1 VIGSVR
7 PTRLVGRSIERKFLS
22 GRFDDALGGRG
33 GVVML
38 GGEPGLGKSRLLT
51 DLCELAA
58 TRGGRST
65 VTYCLDARH
74 SPLAPIVDALRELDA
89 LAPEVLGKA
98 HPVRRLLGFDAPNAQ
113 PPGEAGV
120 ESRRDY
126 YAAVADALRTFARA
140 APLVLGLEDVH
151 WADAETR
158 AFLRFLVSKIHGAR
172 LLVVATY
179 RSTELGDDGFAQ
191 FVDAVTRAPAGAAL
205 LLRALERAAMA
216 DFIDDALRE
225 HPAVSP
231 AVRRAVRLRSEGNP
245 FFAEELLR
253 HAVDPATSERL
264 PQSVRAGLRERLAK
278 LERTHAEVLEQAAV
292 LGRTF
297 EPELLAAVAER
308 PIEAI
313 DAALRFGRDALIVV
327 EERATG
333 QWSFRHELL
342 REGLYDSL
350 TSSEAKRLHER
361 IARRLQRLDS
371 GDANPAELAHH
382 WSAAGFAREAA
393 VYDERA
399 GDAAMARYGT
409 LDAADSF
416 QRALLLAPPAS
427 RDALRLGLKLG
438 TALDY
443 SGFPERAR
451 DVLEFAL
458 VAARAFEDVAAIAE
472 IWNLIARQMLN
483 QASSVQAIRALERG
497 LDELSGR
504 ESAAAPLL
512 AALAWLHATRGELA
526 QARTYAVRAE
536 RCGDMLSPQSRL
548 ELLDAHALGLAFA
561 GDIAGSLDAYGRAA
575 EIAASSGGRRSTT
588 LLTNRSFTASSCGRM
603 DVALAAAD
611 EALRRLR
618 DTWAVSGAVPFVLAV
633 AALTHLRAGNLGIA
647 IAMVREADV
656 LAMEADYARLT
667 GHLATPAF
675 ALAARTGDATLVARY
690 DAERLLDDAFG
701 SDDPTWIGGLTA
713 AVGEWFAAGGQ
724 SERLA
729 ALFERVCE
737 RLATAAMSPELVVL
751 ACMHGD
757 ERARSGLRRLLH
769 PWRPDDCGELASAL
783 FALLDACDESRAPA
797 AREAAAR
804 SAAAGF
810 AACRLPYE
818 EGCALELAGDTG
830 RAASAYRRAGSTAHV
845 TRLSGPAES
854 EAQVHPDRLSKRER
868 QVADLL
874 AGGATNRSIANAL
887 GLSERTV
894 ETHLRS
900 IYQKLGVASR
910 LELVTQLLRPEPRAG
925 TAHAR

>member
-1 VIGSVR
+1 VIGNAR
-7 PTRLVGRSIERKFLS
+7 PTRLVGRSAERKFLS

-33 GVVML
+33 SVVL
-38 GGEPGLGKSRLLT
+38 VGGEPGLGKSRLLT

-58 TRGGRST
+58 TRGGRTT
-65 VTYCLDARH
+65 VTYCLDAKH

-89 LAPEVLGKA
+89 LAPEVLGKV
-98 HPVRRLLGFDAPNAQ
+98 HPVRRLLAFDAPKA
-113 PPGEAGV
+113 PPGEASV

-126 YAAVADALRTFARA
+126 YAAVTDALRTFARA

-172 LLVVATY
+172 LLVIATY
-179 RSTELGDDGFAQ
+179 RSTELADDGFAQ
-191 FVDAVTRAPAGAAL
+191 FVDAVTRAPAGASL
-205 LLRALERAAMA
+205 LLRPLERAAMA

-225 HPAVSP
+225 YPAVSP
-231 AVRRAVRLRSEGNP
+231 AMRRAVRLRSEGNP

-264 PQSVRAGLRERLAK
+264 PQSVRAGVRERIAK
-278 LERTHAEVLEQAAV
+278 LDRTHAEVLEQAAV

-297 EPELLAAVAER
+297 EPELLAAVVGR

-313 DAALRFGRDALIVV
+313 DAALRFGRDALIVI

-333 QWSFRHELL
+333 RWSFRHELL

-361 IARRLQRLDS
+361 IARRLQSLDS
-371 GDANPAELAHH
+371 GSANAAELAHH
-382 WSAAGFAREAA
+382 WAAAGFPREAA

-438 TALDY
+438 IALDY

-458 VAARAFEDVAAIAE
+458 VAARASGEAAGIAE

-497 LDELSGR
+497 LEELSDR
-504 ESAAAPLL
+504 EPAAAPIL
-512 AALAWLHATRGELA
+512 AALAWLHATRAELTESRA
-526 QARTYAVRAE
+526 YAERAE
-536 RCGDMLSPQSRL
+536 RCGDTLAQQSRL

-561 GDIAGSLDAYGRAA
+561 GDIAGSLEAYGRAT
-575 EIAASSGGRRSTT
+575 EIAALIGGRRSTT
-588 LLTNRSFTASSCGRM
+588 LLTNRSFTASSSGRM
-603 DVALAAAD
+603 DVALSAAD
-611 EALRRLR
+611 EALR

-656 LAMEADYARLT
+656 LAMEADYPRLT
-667 GHLATPAF
+667 GHIGTPAF
-675 ALAARTGDATLVARY
+675 ALAARTGDGTLVTRY
-690 DAERLLDDAFG
+690 DAARLLDDAFG
-701 SDDPTWIGGLTA
+701 SDDPTWIGGLAA
-713 AVGEWFAAGGQ
+713 AVGEWFAASGQ
-724 SERLA
+724 TERLA
-729 ALFERVCE
+729 ALFERVCDG
-737 RLATAAMSPELVVL
+737 LATAAMSPELVVL

-769 PWRPDDCGELASAL
+769 PWRAEGCGELASAL
-783 FALLDACDESRAPA
+783 FALLDSCDQGREPA

-804 SAAAGF
+804 RAAGGF

-818 EGCALELAGDTG
+818 EGCALELAGDGG

-845 TRLSGPAES
+845 ARLSAPAEV
-854 EAQVHPDRLSKRER
+854 EFQAHPDRLSKRER
-868 QVADLL
+868 QVAELL

-900 IYQKLGVASR
+900 IYQKLGVTSR
-910 LELVTQLLRPEPRAG
+910 LELVTQLLRPPTQVG
-925 TAHAR
+925 SVQAR